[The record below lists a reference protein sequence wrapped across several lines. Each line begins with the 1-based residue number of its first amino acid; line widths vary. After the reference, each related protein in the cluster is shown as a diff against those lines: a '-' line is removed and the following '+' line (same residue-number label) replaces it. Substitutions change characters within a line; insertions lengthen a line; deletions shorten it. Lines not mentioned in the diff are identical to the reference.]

1 MSAPDDKTARPP
13 LDAGASAPPAGEGAA
28 PDLLQQAFAVFSR
41 ASQQLQQSY
50 EELKIRADRLARELA
65 QANEELQ
72 RQLAEKE
79 RISSF
84 LNNILESIRSG
95 IVVFSPEGDIS
106 LTNEPA
112 LELLELDGDP
122 RGRHC
127 AEVLGDTRIGRLAME
142 FIGDRAALPRSV
154 EVELDPADAGRRRIY
169 SLTFAPVLDKNQ
181 ARAAALLVIQDVTRL
196 KLLEEQALRTNR
208 LAAMGEMAAQLAHE
222 IRNPLG
228 SIEIFASL
236 LSRDLK
242 GDPNQ
247 KLADNIVIGV
257 KSLNAVVTNMLTF
270 TRTIAI
276 SPERV
281 DFNELVTETLGFL
294 EQVLQVQGIELEMR
308 LADDVGEVD
317 IDPELFKQLILNL
330 AQNAINAMERSSP
343 ARLVVQTG
351 QSALEDGRA
360 GVELI
365 IADSGCGI
373 SADNLARIFD
383 PFFTTRKGGTG
394 LGLSVVSQIVEKH
407 GGLITAESEVGSG
420 TTMRIQVPATAA
432 DGSHV

>member
-1 MSAPDDKTARPP
+1 MNESDERKSDTADNPADVSTPD
-13 LDAGASAPPAGEGAA
+13 EGAA
-28 PDLLQQAFAVFSR
+28 PDLLQQAFTVFSR

-50 EELKIRADRLARELA
+50 EELKIRADRLALELA
-65 QANEELQ
+65 QTNEELQ

-79 RISSF
+79 RISNF

-95 IVVFSPEGDIS
+95 IVVFAPDGSIA
-106 LTNEPA
+106 LTNDPA
-112 LELLELDGDP
+112 LELLELARDP
-122 RGRHC
+122 RGRQC
-127 AEVLGDTRIGRLAME
+127 REVLGDTRVGALARE
-142 FIGDRAALPRSV
+142 FIADLSAAPRTI
-154 EVELDPADAGRRRIY
+154 EVELDPGDAGRRRIH
-169 SLTFAPVLDKNQ
+169 SLTFAPVLDRNRQ
-181 ARAAALLVIQDVTRL
+181 RAAALMVIQDITRL
-196 KLLEEQALRTNR
+196 KLLEEQAVRTNR

-276 SPERV
+276 SRERV
-281 DFNELVTETLGFL
+281 DFNELVGETLGFL
-294 EQVLQVQGIELEMR
+294 EQVLQVQGIELQLE
-308 LADDVGEVD
+308 LGADIGEVD
-317 IDPELFKQLILNL
+317 IDPELFKQVILNL
-330 AQNAINAMERSSP
+330 AQNAINAMEKASP
-343 ARLVVQTG
+343 ARLMVRTG
-351 QSALEDGRA
+351 PAAMENGEA
-360 GVELI
+360 GVELV

-373 SADNLARIFD
+373 SADNLTKIFD

-407 GGLITAESEVGSG
+407 GGLVTAESELGVG
-420 TTMRIQVPATAA
+420 TTIRIQLPAQTAH
-432 DGSHV
+432 GVRRG